1 MIKRLKLK
9 TKDNYIVRTKKRIL
23 RDTLDHEAKYKTTFK
38 DIRTYF
44 KIFNKALFKNTL
56 NPFNDVKIKKIVRA
70 SGQCVEYISYRKGT
84 NSFVLE
90 MMPKYKNKMEFLNTL
105 SHEMVHL
112 WQQTIKKDTGNHNK
126 LFFSFRNKFKRLNL
140 KLSH

>member
-1 MIKRLKLK
+1 MKKK
-9 TKDNYIVRTKKRIL
+9 TTKDNYIIRTKKRIL
-23 RDTLDHEAKYKTTFK
+23 RDAADCQKKYITNFK
-38 DIRTYF
+38 DIRNYF
-44 KIFNKALFKNTL
+44 KIFNKSLFKNEL
-56 NPFNDVKIKKIVRA
+56 NPFNDVKIKRIVRG

-84 NSFVLE
+84 NFFVLE

-140 KLSH
+140 KLSY